1 MELSNQDKS
10 RARFH
15 LGFASPTGIYE
26 QDVRQVELSF
36 KDIRDR
42 YTYDQIITAIDRCDR
57 TYEKT
62 DMTLEPATEK
72 QVYVGDL
79 NRAKINFDLASAARQ
94 WNEVYLLEVDKL
106 AVILHVPNYRRP
118 EIAEIR
124 RERTGAVYVQP
135 IPGPA
140 DTATISKVESLEL
153 ISGGSGF

>member
-1 MELSNQDKS
+1 MELSDIDKS

-26 QDVRQVELSF
+26 QDVRQVEQSF
-36 KDIRDR
+36 VDIRDR

-62 DMTLEPATEK
+62 DMTLEPSHEK
-72 QVYVGDL
+72 QLYVGDL
-79 NRAKINFDLASAARQ
+79 NRAKINFDLAVSARQ
-94 WNEVYLLEVDKL
+94 WNEVYLSEVDKL
-106 AVILHVPNYRRP
+106 SVILHVPNYRRP
-118 EIAEIR
+118 EVSEIR

-140 DTATISKVESLEL
+140 DTATLSKIESIEL

>member
-26 QDVRQVELSF
+26 QDVRQVERSF
-36 KDIRDR
+36 LDIRDR

-57 TYEKT
+57 AYEKT
-62 DMTLEPATEK
+62 DMTLEPANQK
-72 QVYVGDL
+72 LLYVGDL
-79 NRAKINFDLASAARQ
+79 NRAKIDFELASSARQ
-94 WNEVYLLEVDKL
+94 WNEVYLMEVDKL
-106 AVILHVPNYRRP
+106 AIILHVPNYRRP
-118 EIAEIR
+118 EISEIR
-124 RERTGAVYVQP
+124 RERTGAVYMQP
-135 IPGPA
+135 VPGPA